1 MFLAI
6 DRVAKL
12 TYVEFHECAGK
23 MEGAAFLEGLPLSD
37 PHQTHRQTAWL
48 LPTCPR
54 TGMVLADASS
64 VRISSTMSASQT
76 ISSIG

>member
-23 MEGAAFLEGLPLSD
+23 MEGAAFLEGLPYQIHTRLTD
-37 PHQTHRQTAWL
+37 KRHGFCRLAQEPAW
-48 LPTCPR
+48 
-54 TGMVLADASS
+54 S
-64 VRISSTMSASQT
+64 
-76 ISSIG
+76 